1 MGHLLATYGHVTAT
15 YGHVTATLRPRYG
28 HVRPRYGHVAAGGRN
43 VAVGGQPVAT
53 SGQQVAHQ
61 WPLVGYL
68 LVDLKP
74 QTLCEDRLMANGFE
88 RNLSLTCTMTP
99 HRASIDAEDGA

>member
-1 MGHLLATYGHVTAT
+1 MAV
-15 YGHVTATLRPRYG
+15 
-28 HVRPRYGHVAAGGRN
+28 GGRN
-43 VAVGGQPVAT
+43 VAVTWPYVAVTWPTTWPT
-53 SGQQVAHQ
+53 SG
-61 WPLVGYL
+61 PLVGYL

-88 RNLSLTCTMTP
+88 RNLSLTCTVTP